1 MKNLLKNLDVLMNLK
16 SIRAYSDE
24 KISQEIKNTIINA
37 TLRAPTAG
45 NMMMY
50 SIIEVKDQTL
60 KNRLVETCDNQ
71 PMIGKAPYLLLFLA
85 DFQRWM
91 DYLKASEVDIYNKEN
106 NIEMYHPKEGDLLL
120 AINDALI
127 AAQTAVTSAEM
138 LGVGSCYIGDIME
151 NFEIH
156 KELFNLPKYTF
167 PVTLICFGYPTE
179 QQKNRPQPPRY
190 PKEMIVFENKY
201 RHIENEEFKE
211 MEVERQKILKTN
223 FLPGCHNEAIHMYRR
238 KITSPFMEEMNRS
251 VKKAIESWLE

>member
-1 MKNLLKNLDVLMNLK
+1 MKNLLKNLDVLMNRK

-106 NIEMYHPKEGDLLL
+106 NIEMYHPKEGDLFL

-223 FLPGCHNEAIHMYRR
+223 FLPGCHKEAIHMYRR

>member
-1 MKNLLKNLDVLMNLK
+1 MKNLLKNLDVLMNRK

-91 DYLKASEVDIYNKEN
+91 DYLKASEVDRYNKEN

-211 MEVERQKILKTN
+211 MEAERQKILKTN

>member
-1 MKNLLKNLDVLMNLK
+1 MKNLLKNLDVLMNRK